1 MPLGEYAEAD
11 RITPLQIN
19 LLTRIA
25 RASAGLDVSLISGH
39 EPKLATN
46 LAELERRGLIKTMGR
61 ASPWMNSRQ
70 QLTAMVTDQGRALLQ
85 ARPNSPL
92 S

>member
-11 RITPLQIN
+11 RITPVQIN

-39 EPKLATN
+39 DPKLAAN
-46 LAELERRGLIKTMGR
+46 LADSNG
-61 ASPWMNSRQ
+61 A
-70 QLTAMVTDQGRALLQ
+70 A
-85 ARPNSPL
+85 
-92 S
+92 

>member
-11 RITPLQIN
+11 RITPSQIN
-19 LLTRIA
+19 LLRRIA
-25 RASAGLDVSLISGH
+25 QASAGLDVSLISGH
-39 EPKLATN
+39 DPKLAAN
-46 LAELERRGLIKTMGR
+46 LAELERRGAIETMGR

-70 QLTAMVTDQGRALLQ
+70 LTAMVTELGRALLRAQ
-85 ARPNSPL
+85 PNSPL